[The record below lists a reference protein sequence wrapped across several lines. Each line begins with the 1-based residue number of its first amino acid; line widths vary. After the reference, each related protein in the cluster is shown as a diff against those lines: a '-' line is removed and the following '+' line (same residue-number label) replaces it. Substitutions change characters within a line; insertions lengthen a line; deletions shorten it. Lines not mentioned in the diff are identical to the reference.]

1 MTNLYRY
8 VLLFFTL
15 FNNTI
20 IAAEHKAFFAINVN
34 GVPEPEQL
42 VELLNMSVLFTFLF
56 LLPTLFL
63 MMTTFT
69 RFVIVFS
76 LLKQALG
83 LQQIPPAKIMT
94 GLALLMTLFIMKP
107 VGMESYANG
116 IQPYMEKE
124 ISYKVAFEE
133 ITKPFK
139 TFMMANT
146 REKDLALFY
155 RIRNIE
161 NSNFEDVSLLTLLPA
176 FMISE
181 LKIAFEIGLLL
192 FIPFV
197 IIDIVVSAVLMSL
210 GMMMLPPSLISMP
223 IKIGFFILL
232 DGWNLLIGHLS
243 NSFVVG
249 G

>member
-1 MTNLYRY
+1 LLKKIFI
-8 VLLFFTL
+8 LLFIFSNL
-15 FNNTI
+15 LQ
-20 IAAEHKAFFAINVN
+20 ASEHKAFFAINVN

-42 VELLNMSVLFTFLF
+42 VQILNVSVLLTFLF

-69 RFVIVFS
+69 RFIIVFS

-107 VGMESYANG
+107 IGMESYNSG
-116 IQPYMEKE
+116 IKPYLDKK
-124 ISYKVAFEE
+124 ISYTVAFEK
-133 ITKPFK
+133 IASPFK
-139 TFMMANT
+139 KFMMQNT

-155 RIRNIE
+155 RIRKVD
-161 NSNFEDVSLLTLLPA
+161 NSKSTEVPLLTLIPA
-176 FMISE
+176 FMTSE
-181 LKIAFEIGLLL
+181 LKTAFEIGLLL

-223 IKIGFFILL
+223 IKIGFFVIL
-232 DGWNLLIGHLS
+232 DGWNLLISSLS
-243 NSFVVG
+243 NSFILG
-249 G
+249 A